1 MANPQKENG
10 YTAIANEI
18 MDALISKDLSGQELR
33 VTLFV
38 IRKTYGF
45 QKTEDA
51 ISLTQIMKA
60 LNVIKVR
67 ASQIIN
73 KLQLMKILTVTQNI
87 NGIVKKYSLN
97 KDFDTWETVNKNIN
111 RKCFDKRTV
120 NKNINRP
127 LMKSVTTKETI
138 TKENIQK
145 KIYTSEFLQFYN
157 AYPKH
162 IGKEPAW
169 KAWVKLNGERPPVE
183 ELVTKINQFKKT
195 DGWKKDNGQYIPH
208 PATWLNQKR
217 WNDEIE
223 THPPTP
229 PTKVTSPF
237 LDCPVC
243 GDRIMKA
250 DLLEYG
256 CVNCQTGKGRMING
270 I

>member
-1 MANPQKENG
+1 MNNG
-10 YTAIANEI
+10 YVK
-18 MDALISKDLSGQELR
+18 LW
-33 VTLFV
+33 
-38 IRKTYGF
+38 RKSIEAGW
-45 QKTEDA
+45 
-51 ISLTQIMKA
+51 LTNHKLWVFWSWCLMKA
-60 LNVIKVR
+60 SHKEYDLVVGCQQIHLMPGQFVFGLNSASKETNISIQSIRTLLDFLKKSENLTIK
-67 ASQIIN
+67 STNKYSIITIIKWNTYQSTDNESNNQIN
-73 KLQLMKILTVTQNI
+73 KPLTNNQQTTNNKQECKN
-87 NGIVKKYSLN
+87 VKKN
-97 KDFDTWETVNKNIN
+97 
-111 RKCFDKRTV
+111 
-120 NKNINRP
+120 
-127 LMKSVTTKETI
+127 
-138 TKENIQK
+138 
-145 KIYTSEFLQFYN
+145 IYTSEFLQFYN